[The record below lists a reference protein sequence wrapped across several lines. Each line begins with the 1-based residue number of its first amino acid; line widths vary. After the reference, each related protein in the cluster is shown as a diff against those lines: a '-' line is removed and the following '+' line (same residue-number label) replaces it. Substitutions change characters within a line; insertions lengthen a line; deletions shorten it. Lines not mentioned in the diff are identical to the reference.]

1 LFEVIFP
8 QKIFQVNGQK
18 LVPAMPNPFN
28 KYIAR
33 KGNIYTLILG
43 LAFVI
48 PQIGTA
54 QTPFT
59 CENQF
64 FLTLGSEAPSSL
76 NEVLIDPQTGS
87 VVFESINSN
96 ILLSINAA
104 GYRSTDNFIYC
115 IDPSTRALIRLDAN
129 GGPTILAYLPL
140 SSSVSYFAGDV
151 TPDGKFLVII
161 GTQFYANGSALAT
174 EIVRVD
180 LESPGYP
187 VTTVNINVL
196 AQIFDIAF
204 HPETD
209 VLYGYDSFTQRLVR
223 IDYIFGD
230 ITYPV
235 PASHVPVVTGS
246 LFFDAYGN
254 LFAYGSPTAIQDQNS
269 LYKINPATG
278 VSTLLTRGQTATSSD
293 GCSCPYTIELSKSVL
308 PEIAQPC
315 TNVEYT
321 FTMVNSSRQIQSGVR
336 LEDNLPSGFTFVSV
350 AANPIGG
357 NVLSSPGSTTFIL
370 DDFTLPPGTSEVKI
384 IVNTGNV
391 AAGVY
396 KNQAILKNLP
406 ASLGNKRLSDNLETL
421 ALDDSTA
428 ITITRFSFDTVVLE
442 MTLCSGTTSIE
453 LNAAQA
459 VGQAQIAAQYLW
471 NTGEVGPVID
481 VTIPGQYEAT
491 VVAGCDT
498 ALVVFQVSYSSI
510 IVDVLQDLFSVNLGD
525 SIKLQAIA
533 INSEPSTF
541 YQWLDPQPGSIA
553 CPGCAETTARPFN
566 DLTYTVVASNNQGCS
581 DSASVRV
588 TVNKNRSVYFPNVFS
603 PDYFADSFNNFF
615 YGFGDEYIKVESL
628 TVYSR
633 WGEKMFESRNSRL
646 NDPYSGWDGSFRN
659 QPALPG
665 VYIWVAQLAFLDGET
680 ATYYGDVTL
689 IR

>member
-1 LFEVIFP
+1 
-8 QKIFQVNGQK
+8 
-18 LVPAMPNPFN
+18 MPNPLIRYNTCFR
-28 KYIAR
+28 YIF
-33 KGNIYTLILG
+33 KLLLG
-43 LAFVI
+43 LASLLPF
-48 PQIGTA
+48 TSRT

-87 VVFESINSN
+87 VIFSSINSS

-140 SSSVSYFAGDV
+140 SSNVSYFAGDV

-180 LESPGYP
+180 LETAGYP

-204 HPETD
+204 HPATD

-235 PASHVPVVTGS
+235 PASNVPVVTGS

-269 LYKINPATG
+269 LYKIDPSTG
-278 VSTLLTRGQTATSSD
+278 VATLLTRGQTATSSD
-293 GCSCPYTIELSKSVL
+293 GCSCPYTIELSKSVQ
-308 PEIAQPC
+308 PEITQPC

-336 LEDNLPSGFTFVSV
+336 LEDNLPQGFTFVSV
-350 AANPIGG
+350 SANPIGG
-357 NVLSSPGSTTFIL
+357 TVLSLPGASSFIL
-370 DDFTLPPGTSEVKI
+370 DNFTLPPGTSDVKI

-391 AAGVY
+391 SAGTY
-396 KNQAILKNLP
+396 KNQAVLKNLP
-406 ASLGNKRLSDNLETL
+406 ASLGNKRFSDNLATL
-421 ALDDSTA
+421 ALDDSTSL
-428 ITITRFSFDTVVLE
+428 TITRFNFDTIVLSK
-442 MTLCSGTTSIE
+442 TLCSGVSSIE
-453 LNAAQA
+453 LNAAQSI
-459 VGQAQIAAQYLW
+459 GQAQSSAQFQW
-471 NTGEVGPVID
+471 SNGNIGPSIQ
-481 VTIPGQYEAT
+481 IGSPGQYEAK
-491 VVAGCDT
+491 VIAGCDT
-498 ALVVFQVSYSSI
+498 ALVVFQVEFSSI
-510 IVDVLQDLFSVNLGD
+510 IVDVLQDFYAINLGD
-525 SIKLQAIA
+525 SIKMQANA
-533 INSEPSTF
+533 INSGATTN
-541 YQWLDPQPGSIA
+541 YLWIDPQPSSVA
-553 CPGCAETTARPFN
+553 CLECPETIARPFN
-566 DLTYTVVASNNQGCS
+566 DIIYTVIASNNAGCT
-581 DSASVRV
+581 DSTLVTV
-588 TVNKNRSVYFPNVFS
+588 TVNKNRSVYFPNIFS
-603 PDYFADSFNNFF
+603 PEYFTDSFNNFF
-615 YGFGDEYIKVESL
+615 FGFGDDYITVKSL

-633 WGEKMFESRNSRL
+633 WGEKMFETTNSKL

-665 VYIWVAQLAFLDGET
+665 VYVWVAQIAFLDGET

>member
-1 LFEVIFP
+1 
-8 QKIFQVNGQK
+8 
-18 LVPAMPNPFN
+18 MPNPFN
-28 KYIAR
+28 ACSACKRYF
-33 KGNIYTLILG
+33 LELLLG
-43 LAFVI
+43 LAFLL
-48 PQIGTA
+48 PQSSTA

-87 VVFESINSN
+87 VVFSSINSS

-129 GGPTILAYLPL
+129 GGPTILAFLPL
-140 SSSVSYFAGDV
+140 SSTVSYFAGDV

-180 LESPGYP
+180 LETPGYP

-235 PASHVPVVTGS
+235 PASNVPVVTGS

-269 LYKINPATG
+269 LYKIDPATG
-278 VSTLLTRGQTATSSD
+278 TSTFLTRGQTATSSD

-315 TNVEYT
+315 TEVEYT

-336 LEDNLPSGFTFVSV
+336 LEDNLPPGFTFVSV
-350 AANPIGG
+350 SANPVGG
-357 NVLSSPGSTTFIL
+357 ILLSLQGSTSFIL
-370 DDFTLPPGTSEVKI
+370 DDFILPPGTSEVKI
-384 IVNTGNV
+384 VVNTGNV

-396 KNQAILKNLP
+396 KNQAVLKNLP
-406 ASLGNKRLSDNLETL
+406 ASLGNRRLSDNLETL
-421 ALDDSTA
+421 AIDDSTA
-428 ITITRFSFDTVVLE
+428 ITISRFNFDTIASQK
-442 MTLCSGTTSIE
+442 TLCSGITSIE
-453 LNAAQA
+453 LNAAQSI
-459 VGQAQIAAQYLW
+459 GQTQFAASYQW
-471 NTGEVGPVID
+471 SSGESGSVLEVSA
-481 VTIPGQYEAT
+481 PGQYEAT
-491 VVAGCDT
+491 VIAGCDT
-498 ALVVFQVSYSSI
+498 AIVIFQVNYSSI
-510 IVDVLQDLFSVNLGD
+510 VVDVLQDAFVVNLGD
-525 SIKLQAIA
+525 SIKLQSVA
-533 INSEPSTF
+533 INSEPITI
-541 YQWLDPQPGSIA
+541 YQWLDPQPGSIT
-553 CPGCAETTARPFN
+553 CLNCAETVARPFN
-566 DLTYTVVASNNQGCS
+566 DLTYTVFASNDLGCS
-581 DSASVRV
+581 DSASIQV

-615 YGFGDEYIKVESL
+615 YGFGDDYIVVESL
-628 TVYSR
+628 TIYSR

-646 NDPYSGWDGSFRN
+646 NDPFSGWDGSFRN

-665 VYIWVAQLAFLDGET
+665 VYVWVAQIAFLDGKK
-680 ATYYGDVTL
+680 AAYYGDLTL

>member
-1 LFEVIFP
+1 
-8 QKIFQVNGQK
+8 
-18 LVPAMPNPFN
+18 MPNPFN
-28 KYIAR
+28 SCSACKR
-33 KGNIYTLILG
+33 NFFELLLG
-43 LAFVI
+43 LAFLLPVSS
-48 PQIGTA
+48 TA

-87 VVFESINSN
+87 VVFSSINNS

-129 GGPTILAYLPL
+129 GGPTILAFLPL
-140 SSSVSYFAGDV
+140 SSTVSYFAGDV
-151 TPDGKFLVII
+151 TPDGKFLVIV

-180 LESPGYP
+180 LETPGYP

-235 PASHVPVVTGS
+235 PASNVPVVTGS

-269 LYKINPATG
+269 LYKIDPATG
-278 VSTLLTRGQTATSSD
+278 TSTLLTRGQTATSSD

-308 PEIAQPC
+308 PEITQPC
-315 TNVEYT
+315 TEVEYT

-336 LEDNLPSGFTFVSV
+336 LEDNLPPGFTFVSV
-350 AANPIGG
+350 SANPVGG
-357 NVLSSPGSTTFIL
+357 TLLSPQGSTSFIL
-370 DDFTLPPGTSEVKI
+370 DDFILPPGTSEVKI

-391 AAGVY
+391 AAGIY
-396 KNQAILKNLP
+396 KNQAVLKNLP
-406 ASLGNKRLSDNLETL
+406 ASLGNRRLSDNLETL
-421 ALDDSTA
+421 AIDDSTA
-428 ITITRFSFDTVVLE
+428 ITISRFNFDTIALQK
-442 MTLCSGTTSIE
+442 TLCSGTTSIE
-453 LNAAQA
+453 LNAAQSI
-459 VGQAQIAAQYLW
+459 GQTQSSASYQW
-471 NTGEVGPVID
+471 SNGGFGPVLE
-481 VTIPGQYEAT
+481 VSAPGQYEAT
-491 VVAGCDT
+491 VIAGCDT
-498 ALVVFQVSYSSI
+498 AIVIFQVNYSSI
-510 IVDVLQDLFSVNLGD
+510 VVDVLQDAFVVDLGD
-525 SIKLQAIA
+525 SIKLQSVA
-533 INSEPSTF
+533 INSEPITF
-541 YQWLDPQPGSIA
+541 FQWLDPQPGSIT
-553 CPGCAETTARPFN
+553 CLNCAETAARPFN
-566 DLTYTVVASNNQGCS
+566 DLTYTVFASNDLGCS
-581 DSASVRV
+581 DSASVQI

-615 YGFGDEYIKVESL
+615 YGFGDDYIVVESL
-628 TVYSR
+628 TIYSR

-646 NDPYSGWDGSFRN
+646 NDPFSGWDGSFRN

-665 VYIWVAQLAFLDGET
+665 VYVWVAQIAFLDGKK